1 MDSVQGARVPADL
14 QGVFRAAEEMVGRY
28 FGQRREDAAHGRIEI
43 SQERYLLVRAAS
55 LSFEFFNLVR
65 EILGAGRER
74 EADLFAQDLVYDLAH
89 ALGKTDARR
98 FHDWSQARD
107 PISRLACGPVHFAH
121 TGWAE
126 VEIDPRSTLL
136 SGPDYFMIYTHHGS
150 FEAEAWAEGGRRPE
164 LPVCVMNAGYS
175 SGWCEESFGLPL
187 VAVEVSCRARG
198 DDACR
203 FLMAPPRRI
212 EERLRRHFPEALQE
226 GKTAIR
232 IPDFFVRQ
240 RLEEELRRSHDNLER
255 RVAER
260 TAELS
265 RLNQR
270 LQEEIRVR
278 QQAEQQA
285 LQAARWEAVVHLA
298 GGIAHDFNNLMGV
311 VVGEA
316 SLLEA
321 SLPADSP
328 VRAAIGRMREA
339 GQAAANLTRQLIDF
353 SRPALNKK
361 NPLDPGGME
370 NESRPPIA
378 AAGIE
383 ANSSAKAAPVAA
395 GSGET
400 ILVVEDQAALRRMF
414 EQMLSACGYRVLPTG
429 DPREALR
436 WLSDGERAIALL
448 LTDVVMPGMNG
459 RDLAERALALRPGL
473 KVLFMSGYP
482 DDDEVLCQGI
492 ERGQAELLVK
502 PFTPEQ
508 LSERL
513 RRLLDP

>member
-1 MDSVQGARVPADL
+1 
-14 QGVFRAAEEMVGRY
+14 MVSRY
-28 FGQRREDAAHGRIEI
+28 FVRRREDAARGRIEI
-43 SQERYLLVRAAS
+43 SNERYLLIRAAS
-55 LSFEFFNLVR
+55 LSLEFFNLVR

-98 FHDWSQARD
+98 FHAWSQARD

-126 VEIDPRSTLL
+126 VEIDPRSLL
-136 SGPDYFMIYTHHGS
+136 VANPDYFMIYTHHGS
-150 FEAEAWAEGGRRPE
+150 FEAETWVEGGRRPE
-164 LPVCVMNAGYS
+164 LPVCIMNAGYS

-187 VAVEVSCRARG
+187 VAVEIHCRARG

-212 EERLRRHFPEALQE
+212 EERLQRHFPEVFQE
-226 GKTAIR
+226 GKASIR
-232 IPDFFVRQ
+232 VPDFFVRQ
-240 RLEEELRRSHDNLER
+240 RLEEELRRSREDLER

-260 TAELS
+260 TAELIQ
-265 RLNQR
+265 LNQR
-270 LQEEIRVR
+270 LQEEIRAR
-278 QQAEQQA
+278 QQVEQEA

-328 VRAAIGRMREA
+328 VRAAVGRMREA
-339 GQAAANLTRQLIDF
+339 GQVAANLTRQLIDF
-353 SRPALNKK
+353 SRPALQKTA
-361 NPLDPGGME
+361 PLEPGGME
-370 NESRPPIA
+370 NESRPPMA

-383 ANSSAKAAPVAA
+383 AGSSAKAAPVAA

-400 ILVVEDQAALRRMF
+400 ILMVEDQAALRRMF
-414 EQMLSACGYRVLPTG
+414 EQMLSSCGYRVLSSG
-429 DPREALR
+429 DPGEALR
-436 WLSDGERAIALL
+436 WLSDKEKAIALL
-448 LTDVVMPGMNG
+448 LTDVVMPGMSG

-482 DDDEVLCQGI
+482 DDDETLCQGI
-492 ERGQAELLVK
+492 KRGQAELLVK
-502 PFTPEQ
+502 PFTPSQ

-513 RRLLDP
+513 RHLLDS